1 MVEDLDA
8 NDLVLDGELGCVLFD
23 NPRIGLAPSLYWWV
37 TFRYLDI
44 HRDWGDTSCQL
55 DVEWIVLGPTDWRA
69 MSPAVVRY
77 PTFANPAEA
86 SLYYFA
92 HHRFDSITLEVG
104 EQRVSASSVGVDS
117 PVTSTGSV
125 CRRCGPRG
133 GWTSR
138 RWSSPSATAH
148 RPSRPP
154 VRCWTRSRAPRVWRA
169 SSIGATTASRPPR
182 TPVP

>member
-1 MVEDLDA
+1 M
-8 NDLVLDGELGCVLFD
+8 VLFD

-37 TFRYLDI
+37 TFRYSDI

-92 HHRFDSITLEVG
+92 FTGSTRS
-104 EQRVSASSVGVDS
+104 RWRWASSGSAPPWASTS

-154 VRCWTRSRAPRVWRA
+154 VRCWTRFTSTEGLAGVEYRGNHRFTPAPDV
-169 SSIGATTASRPPR
+169 
-182 TPVP
+182 PVP